1 MDNKYMLLKGT
12 LLLTGAGFITKIIGF
27 IYRIFLSQTI
37 GAEGMG
43 IYQLIFPIHTLCF
56 ALSVGGIQTAISRF
70 TAARASLKDE
80 QGARDI
86 FVLSGALSTSIA
98 LIVSLVL
105 YYNASWFAVHILL
118 EERCTSLLKLMAFS
132 IPMGTLH
139 SCVNGYYYA
148 KKKMSIPAVSQL
160 LEQCARVTVSYGLF
174 LILTE
179 QRLLI
184 TPMLAVAGLVGGEL
198 VSMLFSL
205 IVIRLETSRLG
216 YRIHTL
222 TNPGNYL
229 KQLLLLAYPLMANR
243 IFMSLLHSLETILIP
258 ARLQAGG
265 MNVSESLSIYGVL
278 TGMTMPLIF
287 FPSTITNSV
296 SVMLMPDVARKQA
309 SGNRSSIA
317 ATISQTI
324 RFCMILG
331 IFSLGIFFFYG
342 NSMGIL
348 LFRSQEAGNFLR
360 TLAFLCPFLYLDS
373 TLSSILTGLGKTKA
387 VFVQNISGLGIR
399 IAFVWFAVPSQ
410 GIKGYLSG
418 LLASEILTTFL
429 RLTSLYR
436 EVHFSFYAVPALLF
450 PAGAMLTAA
459 GCTFPVH
466 HLLDALGLP
475 PLAVLFLDVGTA
487 AFLYLFLLRPLLP
500 SNS

>member
-160 LEQCARVTVSYGLF
+160 LEQCTRVTVSYGLF
-174 LILTE
+174 LVLTE

-205 IVIRLETSRLG
+205 IVILWDYQRDGYRLRNLHSPGKDMKEILTFSFPLTCSRL
-216 YRIHTL
+216 L
-222 TNPGNYL
+222 VNV
-229 KQLLLLAYPLMANR
+229 
-243 IFMSLLHSLETILIP
+243 LHSIESVLIP
-258 ARLQAGG
+258 GHLRLYGLDNGSA
-265 MNVSESLSIYGVL
+265 LSVYGVL
-278 TGMTMPLIF
+278 TGMALPLIL
-287 FPSTITNSV
+287 FPSAITNALSTVLLPSV
-296 SVMLMPDVARKQA
+296 AEQQA
-309 SGNRSSIA
+309 VGNRQAIRRVIFLSAKYCLFLGFLSTAFFFFAGDFLGLVLFKNEFA
-317 ATISQTI
+317 ATFIK
-324 RFCMILG
+324 
-331 IFSLGIFFFYG
+331 
-342 NSMGIL
+342 
-348 LFRSQEAGNFLR
+348 
-360 TLAFLCPFLYLDS
+360 TLAFICPCLYLS
-373 TLSSILTGLGKTKA
+373 GTLSGILNGLGAANQSFILNTL
-387 VFVQNISGLGIR
+387 GLGIR
-399 IAFVWFAVPSQ
+399 IAFVFFIIPDY
-410 GIKGYLSG
+410 GIQGYLWG
-418 LLASEILTTFL
+418 LIVSELLVTGLSLYFL
-429 RLTSLYR
+429 REY
-436 EVHFSFYAVPALLF
+436 FS
-450 PAGAMLTAA
+450 
-459 GCTFPVH
+459 
-466 HLLDALGLP
+466 
-475 PLAVLFLDVGTA
+475 
-487 AFLYLFLLRPLLP
+487 
-500 SNS
+500 

>member
-1 MDNKYMLLKGT
+1 MFCQGDLGNILWKRQKDVCMDNKYMLLKGT

-205 IVIRLETSRLG
+205 IVILWDYQRDGYRLRNLHSPGKDMKEILTFSFPLTCSRL
-216 YRIHTL
+216 L
-222 TNPGNYL
+222 VNV
-229 KQLLLLAYPLMANR
+229 
-243 IFMSLLHSLETILIP
+243 LHSIESVLIP
-258 ARLQAGG
+258 SHLRLYGLDNGSA
-265 MNVSESLSIYGVL
+265 LSVYGVL
-278 TGMTMPLIF
+278 TGMALPLIL
-287 FPSTITNSV
+287 FPSAITNALSTVLLPSV
-296 SVMLMPDVARKQA
+296 AEQQA
-309 SGNRSSIA
+309 VGNRQAIRRVIFLSAKYCLFLGFLSTAFFFFAGDFLGLVLFKNEFA
-317 ATISQTI
+317 ATFIK
-324 RFCMILG
+324 
-331 IFSLGIFFFYG
+331 
-342 NSMGIL
+342 
-348 LFRSQEAGNFLR
+348 
-360 TLAFLCPFLYLDS
+360 TLAFICPCLYLS
-373 TLSSILTGLGKTKA
+373 GTLSGILNGLGAANQSFILNTL
-387 VFVQNISGLGIR
+387 GLGIR
-399 IAFVWFAVPSQ
+399 IAFVFFIIPDY
-410 GIKGYLSG
+410 GIQGYLWG
-418 LLASEILTTFL
+418 LIVSELLVTGLSLYFL
-429 RLTSLYR
+429 REY
-436 EVHFSFYAVPALLF
+436 FS
-450 PAGAMLTAA
+450 
-459 GCTFPVH
+459 
-466 HLLDALGLP
+466 
-475 PLAVLFLDVGTA
+475 
-487 AFLYLFLLRPLLP
+487 
-500 SNS
+500 

>member
-86 FVLSGALSTSIA
+86 FVLSGALSTAIA
-98 LIVSLVL
+98 LIVSLIL
-105 YYNASWFAVHILL
+105 YDNASWFAVHILL

-160 LEQCARVTVSYGLF
+160 LEQCTRVTVSYGLF

-205 IVIRLETSRLG
+205 IVILWDYQRYGYRLRNLHSPGKDMKEILTFSFPLTCSRL
-216 YRIHTL
+216 L
-222 TNPGNYL
+222 VNV
-229 KQLLLLAYPLMANR
+229 
-243 IFMSLLHSLETILIP
+243 LHSIESVLIP
-258 ARLQAGG
+258 GHLRLYGLDNGSA
-265 MNVSESLSIYGVL
+265 LSVYGVL
-278 TGMTMPLIF
+278 TGMALPLIL
-287 FPSTITNSV
+287 FPSAITNALSTVLLPSV
-296 SVMLMPDVARKQA
+296 AEQQA
-309 SGNRSSIA
+309 VGNRQAIRRVIFLSAKYCLFLGFLSTAFFFFAGDFLGLVLFKNEFA
-317 ATISQTI
+317 ATFIK
-324 RFCMILG
+324 
-331 IFSLGIFFFYG
+331 
-342 NSMGIL
+342 
-348 LFRSQEAGNFLR
+348 
-360 TLAFLCPFLYLDS
+360 TLAFICPCLYLS
-373 TLSSILTGLGKTKA
+373 GTLSGILNGLGAANQSFILNTL
-387 VFVQNISGLGIR
+387 GLGIR
-399 IAFVWFAVPSQ
+399 IAFVFFIIPDY
-410 GIKGYLSG
+410 GIQGYLWG
-418 LLASEILTTFL
+418 LIVSELLVTGLSLYFL
-429 RLTSLYR
+429 REY
-436 EVHFSFYAVPALLF
+436 FS
-450 PAGAMLTAA
+450 
-459 GCTFPVH
+459 
-466 HLLDALGLP
+466 
-475 PLAVLFLDVGTA
+475 
-487 AFLYLFLLRPLLP
+487 
-500 SNS
+500 

>member
-205 IVIRLETSRLG
+205 IVILWDYQRDGYRLRNLHSPGKDMKEILTFSFPLTCSRL
-216 YRIHTL
+216 L
-222 TNPGNYL
+222 VNV
-229 KQLLLLAYPLMANR
+229 
-243 IFMSLLHSLETILIP
+243 LHSIESVLIP
-258 ARLQAGG
+258 GHLRLYGLDNGSA
-265 MNVSESLSIYGVL
+265 LSVYGVL
-278 TGMTMPLIF
+278 TGMALPLIL
-287 FPSTITNSV
+287 FPSAITNALSTVLLPSV
-296 SVMLMPDVARKQA
+296 AEQQA
-309 SGNRSSIA
+309 VGNRQAIRRVIFFSAKYCLFLGFLSTAFFFFAGDFLGLVLFKNEFA
-317 ATISQTI
+317 ATFIK
-324 RFCMILG
+324 
-331 IFSLGIFFFYG
+331 
-342 NSMGIL
+342 
-348 LFRSQEAGNFLR
+348 
-360 TLAFLCPFLYLDS
+360 TLAFICPCLYLS
-373 TLSSILTGLGKTKA
+373 GTLSGILNGLGAANQSFILNTL
-387 VFVQNISGLGIR
+387 GLGIR
-399 IAFVWFAVPSQ
+399 IAFVFFIIPDY
-410 GIKGYLSG
+410 GIQGYLWG
-418 LLASEILTTFL
+418 LIVSELLVTGLSLYFL
-429 RLTSLYR
+429 REY
-436 EVHFSFYAVPALLF
+436 FS
-450 PAGAMLTAA
+450 
-459 GCTFPVH
+459 
-466 HLLDALGLP
+466 
-475 PLAVLFLDVGTA
+475 
-487 AFLYLFLLRPLLP
+487 
-500 SNS
+500 

>member
-1 MDNKYMLLKGT
+1 MFCQGDLGNILWKRQKDVCMDNKYMLLKGT

-160 LEQCARVTVSYGLF
+160 LEQCTRVTVSYGLF

-205 IVIRLETSRLG
+205 IVILWDYQRDGYRLRNLHSPGKDMKEILTFSFPLTCSRL
-216 YRIHTL
+216 L
-222 TNPGNYL
+222 VNV
-229 KQLLLLAYPLMANR
+229 
-243 IFMSLLHSLETILIP
+243 LHSIESVLIP
-258 ARLQAGG
+258 GHLRLYGLDNGSA
-265 MNVSESLSIYGVL
+265 LSVYGVL
-278 TGMTMPLIF
+278 TGMALPLIL
-287 FPSTITNSV
+287 FPSAITNALSTVLLPSV
-296 SVMLMPDVARKQA
+296 AEQQA
-309 SGNRSSIA
+309 VGNRQAIRRVIFLSAKYCLFLGFLSTAFFFFAGDFLGLVLFKNEFA
-317 ATISQTI
+317 ATFIK
-324 RFCMILG
+324 
-331 IFSLGIFFFYG
+331 
-342 NSMGIL
+342 
-348 LFRSQEAGNFLR
+348 
-360 TLAFLCPFLYLDS
+360 TLAFICPCLYLS
-373 TLSSILTGLGKTKA
+373 GTLSGILNGLGAANQSFILNTL
-387 VFVQNISGLGIR
+387 GLGIR
-399 IAFVWFAVPSQ
+399 IAFVFFIIPDY
-410 GIKGYLSG
+410 GIQGYLWG
-418 LLASEILTTFL
+418 LIVSELLVTGLSLYFL
-429 RLTSLYR
+429 REY
-436 EVHFSFYAVPALLF
+436 FS
-450 PAGAMLTAA
+450 
-459 GCTFPVH
+459 
-466 HLLDALGLP
+466 
-475 PLAVLFLDVGTA
+475 
-487 AFLYLFLLRPLLP
+487 
-500 SNS
+500 